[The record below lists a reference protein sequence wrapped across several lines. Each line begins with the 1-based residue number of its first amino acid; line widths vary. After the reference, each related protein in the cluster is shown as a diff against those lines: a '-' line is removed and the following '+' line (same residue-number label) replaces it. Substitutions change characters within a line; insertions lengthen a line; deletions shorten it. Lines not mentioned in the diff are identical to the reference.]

1 MTQTESSL
9 QISSSSP
16 DGIPSRALQVQVASA
31 INRNPVLVHKLRV
44 MLSHL
49 EGTVP
54 GQGIVHMKGV
64 PRPCRI
70 AIVQSSRS
78 RFIDSLGR

>member
-1 MTQTESSL
+1 M
-9 QISSSSP
+9 
-16 DGIPSRALQVQVASA
+16 ALQVQVASA
-31 INRNPVLVHKLRV
+31 IQSNPVLVHKLRV

-64 PRPCRI
+64 PISLSRPGVRAEAVPNRHCPVI
-70 AIVQSSRS
+70 EVQTH
-78 RFIDSLGR
+78 